1 MNDLESLTRKYKQK
15 IKKKNVGNKILYYL
29 LQVLTLMTAI
39 ASLIMY
45 IVRREGLETTANQ
58 IFMCIMALICMN
70 IPVFLE
76 KRFKFYI
83 PNYISIILYV
93 FIFAHYV
100 LGEVLRVYDHSLV
113 FDKILHTTSGVIMS
127 FIGFSFIFM
136 LNKINPE
143 KMKLSPFFIVLF
155 TFCFTMT
162 TEYVWELFE
171 YSADRLFNLN
181 MQRWKDSVTQTLED
195 GSVISTIP
203 YGSGLK
209 DTMGDMA
216 VNILGCLGVCVY
228 ALVGMKLKPDWFDG
242 KLILTDHQIEE
253 LAAQKAAEDIARE
266 TENDDEIIEK
276 PDEIAKEIQNLQAS
290 LREKLIKGNDESV
303 DKTAT
308 DTETNET
315 DTDEKSA

>member
-1 MNDLESLTRKYKQK
+1 MDELEVLTQKYKQK

-39 ASLIMY
+39 ASLVMY
-45 IVRREGLETTANQ
+45 IVKREGLETTANQ
-58 IFMCIMALICMN
+58 IFMCVMALICIN
-70 IPVFLE
+70 IPAFLE
-76 KRFKFYI
+76 KKFKFYI

-100 LGEVLRVYDHSLV
+100 LGEVLRVYDHSIV

-136 LNKINPE
+136 LNKTNPE

-171 YSADRLFNLN
+171 YSADRLLDLN
-181 MQRWKDSVTQTLED
+181 MQRWQDGITETLEN
-195 GSVISTIP
+195 GSVISSVP

-242 KLILTDHQIEE
+242 KLILTDHQIDA
-253 LAAQKAAEDIARE
+253 LAAQKASEDLVLN
-266 TENDDEIIEK
+266 TENNDEIIEK

-290 LREKLIKGNDESV
+290 LREKLIKGNDSKSDKSDEES
-303 DKTAT
+303 
-308 DTETNET
+308 N
-315 DTDEKSA
+315 DEYKDIG

>member
-1 MNDLESLTRKYKQK
+1 MDELEALTQKYKQK

-39 ASLIMY
+39 ASLVMY
-45 IVRREGLETTANQ
+45 IVKREGLETTANQ
-58 IFMCIMALICMN
+58 IFMCVMALICIN
-70 IPVFLE
+70 IPAFLE
-76 KRFKFYI
+76 KKFKFYI
-83 PNYISIILYV
+83 PNYIFIILYV

-100 LGEVLRVYDHSLV
+100 LGEVLRVYDHSIV

-171 YSADRLFNLN
+171 YSADRLLDLN
-181 MQRWKDSVTQTLED
+181 MQRWQDGITETLAD
-195 GSVISTIP
+195 GSVISSVP

-242 KLILTDHQIEE
+242 KLILTDHQIDA
-253 LAAQKAAEDIARE
+253 LAAQKASEDLVSN
-266 TENDDEIIEK
+266 TENNDEIIEK

-290 LREKLIKGNDESV
+290 LREKLIKGNDSKSDKSDEES
-303 DKTAT
+303 
-308 DTETNET
+308 N
-315 DTDEKSA
+315 DEYKDIG

>member
-1 MNDLESLTRKYKQK
+1 MDELEALTQKYKQK

-39 ASLIMY
+39 ASLVMY
-45 IVRREGLETTANQ
+45 IVKREGLETTANQ
-58 IFMCIMALICMN
+58 IFMCVMALICIN
-70 IPVFLE
+70 IPAFLE

-100 LGEVLRVYDHSLV
+100 LGEVLRVYDHSIV

-171 YSADRLFNLN
+171 YSADRLLDLN
-181 MQRWKDSVTQTLED
+181 MQRWQDGITETLEN
-195 GSVISTIP
+195 GSVISSVP

-209 DTMGDMA
+209 DTMGDMT

-242 KLILTDHQIEE
+242 KLILTDHQIDA
-253 LAAQKAAEDIARE
+253 LAAQKASEDLVSN
-266 TENDDEIIEK
+266 TENNDEIIEK

-290 LREKLIKGNDESV
+290 LREKLIKGNDSKSDKSDEES
-303 DKTAT
+303 
-308 DTETNET
+308 N
-315 DTDEKSA
+315 DEHKDIG

>member
-1 MNDLESLTRKYKQK
+1 
-15 IKKKNVGNKILYYL
+15 
-29 LQVLTLMTAI
+29 MTAI
-39 ASLIMY
+39 ASLVMY
-45 IVRREGLETTANQ
+45 IVKREGLETTANQ
-58 IFMCIMALICMN
+58 IFMCVMALICIN
-70 IPVFLE
+70 IPAFLE

-100 LGEVLRVYDHSLV
+100 LGEVLRVYDHSIV

-171 YSADRLFNLN
+171 YSADRLLDLN
-181 MQRWKDSVTQTLED
+181 MQRWQDGITETLEN
-195 GSVISTIP
+195 GSVISSVP

-242 KLILTDHQIEE
+242 KLILTDHQIDA
-253 LAAQKAAEDIARE
+253 LAAQKASEDLVSN
-266 TENDDEIIEK
+266 TENNDEIIEK

-290 LREKLIKGNDESV
+290 LREKLIKGNDSKSDKSDEES
-303 DKTAT
+303 
-308 DTETNET
+308 N
-315 DTDEKSA
+315 DEYKDIG

>member
-1 MNDLESLTRKYKQK
+1 MDELEALTQKYKQK

-39 ASLIMY
+39 ASLVMY
-45 IVRREGLETTANQ
+45 IVKREGLETTANQ
-58 IFMCIMALICMN
+58 IFMCVMALICIN
-70 IPVFLE
+70 IPAFLE
-76 KRFKFYI
+76 KKFKFYI

-100 LGEVLRVYDHSLV
+100 LGEVLRVYDHSIV

-171 YSADRLFNLN
+171 YSADRLLDLN
-181 MQRWKDSVTQTLED
+181 MQRWQDGITETLEN
-195 GSVISTIP
+195 GSVISSVP

-242 KLILTDHQIEE
+242 KLILTDHQIDA
-253 LAAQKAAEDIARE
+253 LAAQKASEDLVSN
-266 TENDDEIIEK
+266 TENNDEIIEK

-290 LREKLIKGNDESV
+290 LREKLIKGNDSKSDKSDEES
-303 DKTAT
+303 
-308 DTETNET
+308 N
-315 DTDEKSA
+315 DEYKDIG

>member
-1 MNDLESLTRKYKQK
+1 MDELEALTQKYKQK

-39 ASLIMY
+39 ASLVMY
-45 IVRREGLETTANQ
+45 IVKREGLETTVNQ
-58 IFMCIMALICMN
+58 IFMCVMALICIN
-70 IPVFLE
+70 IPAFLE
-76 KRFKFYI
+76 KKFKFYI

-100 LGEVLRVYDHSLV
+100 LGEVLRVYDHSMV

-171 YSADRLFNLN
+171 YSADRLLDLN
-181 MQRWKDSVTQTLED
+181 MQRWQDGITETLEN
-195 GSVISTIP
+195 GSVISSVP

-242 KLILTDHQIEE
+242 KLILTDHQIDA
-253 LAAQKAAEDIARE
+253 LAAQKASEDLVLN
-266 TENDDEIIEK
+266 TENNDEIIE
-276 PDEIAKEIQNLQAS
+276 
-290 LREKLIKGNDESV
+290 
-303 DKTAT
+303 
-308 DTETNET
+308 
-315 DTDEKSA
+315 

>member
-1 MNDLESLTRKYKQK
+1 MDELEALTQKYKQK

-39 ASLIMY
+39 ASLVMY
-45 IVRREGLETTANQ
+45 IVKCEGLETTANQ
-58 IFMCIMALICMN
+58 IFMCVMALICIN
-70 IPVFLE
+70 IPAFLE
-76 KRFKFYI
+76 KKFKFYI

-100 LGEVLRVYDHSLV
+100 LGEVLRVYDHSIV

-171 YSADRLFNLN
+171 YSADRLLDLN
-181 MQRWKDSVTQTLED
+181 MQRWQDGITETLEN
-195 GSVISTIP
+195 GSVISSVP

-242 KLILTDHQIEE
+242 KLILTDHQIDA
-253 LAAQKAAEDIARE
+253 LAAQKASEDLVMN
-266 TENDDEIIEK
+266 TENNDEIIEK

-290 LREKLIKGNDESV
+290 LREKLIKGNDSTS
-303 DKTAT
+303 DKS
-308 DTETNET
+308 
-315 DTDEKSA
+315 DEENNDEYKDIG

>member
-1 MNDLESLTRKYKQK
+1 MDELEALTQKYKQK

-39 ASLIMY
+39 ASLVMY
-45 IVRREGLETTANQ
+45 IVKREGLETTANQ
-58 IFMCIMALICMN
+58 IFMCVMALICIN
-70 IPVFLE
+70 IPAFLE
-76 KRFKFYI
+76 KKFKFYI

-100 LGEVLRVYDHSLV
+100 LGEVLRVYDHSIV

-171 YSADRLFNLN
+171 YSADRLLDLN
-181 MQRWKDSVTQTLED
+181 MQRWQDGITETLEN
-195 GSVISTIP
+195 GSVISSVP

-242 KLILTDHQIEE
+242 KLILTDHQIDA
-253 LAAQKAAEDIARE
+253 LAAQKASEDLVSN
-266 TENDDEIIEK
+266 TENNDEIIEK

-290 LREKLIKGNDESV
+290 LREKLIKGNDSKSDKSNEES
-303 DKTAT
+303 
-308 DTETNET
+308 N
-315 DTDEKSA
+315 DEYKDIG

>member
-1 MNDLESLTRKYKQK
+1 MDELEALTQKYKQK

-39 ASLIMY
+39 ASLVMY
-45 IVRREGLETTANQ
+45 IVKREGLETTANQ
-58 IFMCIMALICMN
+58 IFMCVMALICIN
-70 IPVFLE
+70 KPAFLE
-76 KRFKFYI
+76 KKFKFYI

-100 LGEVLRVYDHSLV
+100 LGEVLRVYDHSIV

-171 YSADRLFNLN
+171 YSADRLLDLN
-181 MQRWKDSVTQTLED
+181 MQRWQDGITETLEN
-195 GSVISTIP
+195 GSVISSVP

-242 KLILTDHQIEE
+242 KLILTDHQIDA
-253 LAAQKAAEDIARE
+253 LAAQKASEDLVLN
-266 TENDDEIIEK
+266 TENNDEIIEK

-290 LREKLIKGNDESV
+290 LREKLIKGNDSKS
-303 DKTAT
+303 DKS
-308 DTETNET
+308 
-315 DTDEKSA
+315 DEKSNDEHKDIG

>member
-1 MNDLESLTRKYKQK
+1 MDELEALTQKYKQK

-39 ASLIMY
+39 ASLVMY
-45 IVRREGLETTANQ
+45 IVKREGLETTANQ
-58 IFMCIMALICMN
+58 IFMCVMALICIN
-70 IPVFLE
+70 IPAFLE
-76 KRFKFYI
+76 KKFKFYI

-100 LGEVLRVYDHSLV
+100 LGEVLRVYDHSIV

-171 YSADRLFNLN
+171 YSADRLFDLN
-181 MQRWKDSVTQTLED
+181 MQRWQDGITETLEN
-195 GSVISTIP
+195 GSVISSVP

-209 DTMGDMA
+209 DTMGDMT

-228 ALVGMKLKPDWFDG
+228 ALIGMKLKPDWFDG
-242 KLILTDHQIEE
+242 KLILTDHQIDA
-253 LAAQKAAEDIARE
+253 LAAQKASEDLVLN
-266 TENDDEIIEK
+266 TENNDEIIEK

-290 LREKLIKGNDESV
+290 LREKLIKGNDSTS
-303 DKTAT
+303 DKS
-308 DTETNET
+308 
-315 DTDEKSA
+315 DEENNDEYKDIG

>member
-1 MNDLESLTRKYKQK
+1 MDELEALTQKYKQK

-39 ASLIMY
+39 ASLVMY
-45 IVRREGLETTANQ
+45 IVKREGLETTANQ
-58 IFMCIMALICMN
+58 IFMCVMALICIN
-70 IPVFLE
+70 IPAFLE
-76 KRFKFYI
+76 KKFKFYI

-100 LGEVLRVYDHSLV
+100 LGEVLKVYDHSIV

-171 YSADRLFNLN
+171 YSADRLLDLN
-181 MQRWKDSVTQTLED
+181 MQRWQDGITETLEN
-195 GSVISTIP
+195 GSVISSVP

-242 KLILTDHQIEE
+242 KLILTDHQIDA
-253 LAAQKAAEDIARE
+253 LAAQKASEDLVLN
-266 TENDDEIIEK
+266 TENNDEIIEK

-290 LREKLIKGNDESV
+290 LREKLIKGNDSKSDKSDEES
-303 DKTAT
+303 
-308 DTETNET
+308 N
-315 DTDEKSA
+315 DEYKDIG

>member
-1 MNDLESLTRKYKQK
+1 MDELEALTQKYKQK

-39 ASLIMY
+39 ASLVMY
-45 IVRREGLETTANQ
+45 IVKREGLETTANQ
-58 IFMCIMALICMN
+58 IFMCVMALICIN
-70 IPVFLE
+70 IPAFLE
-76 KRFKFYI
+76 KKFKFYI

-100 LGEVLRVYDHSLV
+100 LGEVLRVYDHSIV

-171 YSADRLFNLN
+171 YSADRLLDLN
-181 MQRWKDSVTQTLED
+181 MQRWQDGITETLEN
-195 GSVISTIP
+195 GSVISSVP

-242 KLILTDHQIEE
+242 KLILTDHQIDA
-253 LAAQKAAEDIARE
+253 LAAQKASEDLVLN
-266 TENDDEIIEK
+266 TENNDEIIEK

-290 LREKLIKGNDESV
+290 LREKLIKGNDSTSDKSDEES
-303 DKTAT
+303 
-308 DTETNET
+308 N
-315 DTDEKSA
+315 DEYKDIG

>member
-1 MNDLESLTRKYKQK
+1 MDELEALTQKYKQK

-39 ASLIMY
+39 ASLVMY
-45 IVRREGLETTANQ
+45 IVKREGLETTANQ
-58 IFMCIMALICMN
+58 IFMCVMALICIN
-70 IPVFLE
+70 IPAFLE

-100 LGEVLRVYDHSLV
+100 LGEVLRVYDHSIV

-171 YSADRLFNLN
+171 YSADRLLDLN
-181 MQRWKDSVTQTLED
+181 MQRWQDGITETLEN
-195 GSVISTIP
+195 GSVISSVP

-242 KLILTDHQIEE
+242 KLILTDHQIDA
-253 LAAQKAAEDIARE
+253 LAAQKASEDLVSN
-266 TENDDEIIEK
+266 TENNDEIIEK

-290 LREKLIKGNDESV
+290 LREKLIKGNDSKSDKSDEES
-303 DKTAT
+303 
-308 DTETNET
+308 N
-315 DTDEKSA
+315 DEYKDIG

>member
-1 MNDLESLTRKYKQK
+1 MDELEVLTQKYKQK

-39 ASLIMY
+39 ASLVMY
-45 IVRREGLETTANQ
+45 IVKREGLETTANQ
-58 IFMCIMALICMN
+58 IFMCVMALICIN
-70 IPVFLE
+70 IPAFLE
-76 KRFKFYI
+76 KKFKFYI

-100 LGEVLRVYDHSLV
+100 LGEVLRVYDHSIV

-136 LNKINPE
+136 LNKINPK

-171 YSADRLFNLN
+171 YSADRLLDLN
-181 MQRWKDSVTQTLED
+181 MQRWQDGITETLEN
-195 GSVISTIP
+195 GSVISSVP

-242 KLILTDHQIEE
+242 KLILTDHQIDA
-253 LAAQKAAEDIARE
+253 LAAQKASEDLVLN
-266 TENDDEIIEK
+266 TENNDEIIEK
-276 PDEIAKEIQNLQAS
+276 PDEITKEIQNLQAS
-290 LREKLIKGNDESV
+290 LREKLIKGNDSKS
-303 DKTAT
+303 DKS
-308 DTETNET
+308 
-315 DTDEKSA
+315 DEENNDEYKDIG

>member
-1 MNDLESLTRKYKQK
+1 MDELEALTQKYKQK

-39 ASLIMY
+39 ASLVMY
-45 IVRREGLETTANQ
+45 IVKREGLETTANQ
-58 IFMCIMALICMN
+58 IFMCVMALICIN
-70 IPVFLE
+70 IPAFLE
-76 KRFKFYI
+76 KKFKFYI

-100 LGEVLRVYDHSLV
+100 LGEVLRVYDHSIV

-171 YSADRLFNLN
+171 YSADRLLDLN
-181 MQRWKDSVTQTLED
+181 MQRWQDGITETLEN
-195 GSVISTIP
+195 GSVISSVP

-209 DTMGDMA
+209 DTMGDMT

-228 ALVGMKLKPDWFDG
+228 ALIGMKLKPDWFDG
-242 KLILTDHQIEE
+242 KLILTDHQIDA
-253 LAAQKAAEDIARE
+253 LAAQKASEDLVMN
-266 TENDDEIIEK
+266 TENNDEIIEK

-290 LREKLIKGNDESV
+290 LREKLIKGNDSTS
-303 DKTAT
+303 DKS
-308 DTETNET
+308 
-315 DTDEKSA
+315 DEENNDEYKDIG

>member
-1 MNDLESLTRKYKQK
+1 MDELEALTQKYKQK

-39 ASLIMY
+39 ASLVMY
-45 IVRREGLETTANQ
+45 IVKREGLETTANQ
-58 IFMCIMALICMN
+58 IFMCVMALICIN
-70 IPVFLE
+70 IPAFLE
-76 KRFKFYI
+76 KKFKFYI

-100 LGEVLRVYDHSLV
+100 LGEVLRVYDHSIV

-171 YSADRLFNLN
+171 YSADRLLDLN
-181 MQRWKDSVTQTLED
+181 MQRWQDGITETLEN
-195 GSVISTIP
+195 GSVISSVP

-242 KLILTDHQIEE
+242 KLILTDHQIDA
-253 LAAQKAAEDIARE
+253 LAAQKASEDLVLN
-266 TENDDEIIEK
+266 TENNDEIIEK
-276 PDEIAKEIQNLQAS
+276 PDEIAKEIQNLHAS
-290 LREKLIKGNDESV
+290 LREKLIKGNDSKSDKSDEES
-303 DKTAT
+303 
-308 DTETNET
+308 N
-315 DTDEKSA
+315 DEYKDIG

>member
-1 MNDLESLTRKYKQK
+1 
-15 IKKKNVGNKILYYL
+15 
-29 LQVLTLMTAI
+29 MTAI
-39 ASLIMY
+39 ASLVMY
-45 IVRREGLETTANQ
+45 IVKREGLETTANQ
-58 IFMCIMALICMN
+58 IFMCVMALICIN
-70 IPVFLE
+70 IPAFLE
-76 KRFKFYI
+76 KKFKFYI

-100 LGEVLRVYDHSLV
+100 LGEVLRVYDHSIV

-171 YSADRLFNLN
+171 YSADRLLDLN
-181 MQRWKDSVTQTLED
+181 MQRWQDGITETLEN
-195 GSVISTIP
+195 GSVISSVP

-242 KLILTDHQIEE
+242 KLILTDHQIDA
-253 LAAQKAAEDIARE
+253 LAAQKASEDLVSN
-266 TENDDEIIEK
+266 TENNDEIIEK

-290 LREKLIKGNDESV
+290 LREKLIKGNDSKSDKSDEES
-303 DKTAT
+303 
-308 DTETNET
+308 N
-315 DTDEKSA
+315 DEYKDIG

>member
-1 MNDLESLTRKYKQK
+1 MDELEVLTQKYKQK

-39 ASLIMY
+39 ASLVMY
-45 IVRREGLETTANQ
+45 IVKREGLETTANQ
-58 IFMCIMALICMN
+58 IFMCVMALICIN
-70 IPVFLE
+70 IPAFLE
-76 KRFKFYI
+76 KKFKFYI

-100 LGEVLRVYDHSLV
+100 LGEVLRVYDHSIV

-171 YSADRLFNLN
+171 YSADRLLDLN
-181 MQRWKDSVTQTLED
+181 MQRWQDGITETLEN
-195 GSVISTIP
+195 GSVISSVP

-242 KLILTDHQIEE
+242 KLILTDHQIDA
-253 LAAQKAAEDIARE
+253 LAAQKASEDLVLN
-266 TENDDEIIEK
+266 TENNDEIIEK

-290 LREKLIKGNDESV
+290 LREKLIKGNDSKSDKSDEES
-303 DKTAT
+303 
-308 DTETNET
+308 N
-315 DTDEKSA
+315 DEYKDIG

>member
-1 MNDLESLTRKYKQK
+1 MDELEALTQKYKQK

-39 ASLIMY
+39 ASLVMY
-45 IVRREGLETTANQ
+45 IVKREGLETTANQ
-58 IFMCIMALICMN
+58 IFMCVMALICIN
-70 IPVFLE
+70 IPAFLE
-76 KRFKFYI
+76 KKFKFYI

-100 LGEVLRVYDHSLV
+100 LGEVLRVYDHSIV

-171 YSADRLFNLN
+171 YSADRLLDLN
-181 MQRWKDSVTQTLED
+181 MQRWQDGITETLAD
-195 GSVISTIP
+195 GSVISSVP

-209 DTMGDMA
+209 DTMGDMT

-228 ALVGMKLKPDWFDG
+228 ALIGMKLKPDWFDG
-242 KLILTDHQIEE
+242 KLILTDHQIDA
-253 LAAQKAAEDIARE
+253 LAAQKASEDLVMN
-266 TENDDEIIEK
+266 TENNDEIIEK

-290 LREKLIKGNDESV
+290 LREKLIKGNDSTS
-303 DKTAT
+303 DKS
-308 DTETNET
+308 
-315 DTDEKSA
+315 DEENNDEYKDIG

>member
-1 MNDLESLTRKYKQK
+1 MDELEALTQKYKQK

-39 ASLIMY
+39 ASLVMY
-45 IVRREGLETTANQ
+45 IVKREGLETTANQ
-58 IFMCIMALICMN
+58 IFMCVMALICIN
-70 IPVFLE
+70 IPAFLE

-100 LGEVLRVYDHSLV
+100 LGEVLRVYDHSIV

-171 YSADRLFNLN
+171 YSADRLFDLN
-181 MQRWKDSVTQTLED
+181 MQRWQDGITETLEN
-195 GSVISTIP
+195 GSVISSVP

-209 DTMGDMA
+209 DTMGDMT

-242 KLILTDHQIEE
+242 KLILTDHQIDA
-253 LAAQKAAEDIARE
+253 LAAQKASEDLVMN
-266 TENDDEIIEK
+266 TENNDEIIEK

-290 LREKLIKGNDESV
+290 LREKLIKGNDSTSDKSDEES
-303 DKTAT
+303 
-308 DTETNET
+308 N
-315 DTDEKSA
+315 DEYKDIG

>member
-1 MNDLESLTRKYKQK
+1 MDELEALTQKYKQK

-39 ASLIMY
+39 ASLVMY
-45 IVRREGLETTANQ
+45 IVKREGLKTTANQ
-58 IFMCIMALICMN
+58 IFMCVMALICIN
-70 IPVFLE
+70 IPAFLE
-76 KRFKFYI
+76 KKFKFYI

-100 LGEVLRVYDHSLV
+100 LGEVLRVYDHSIV

-171 YSADRLFNLN
+171 YSADRLLDLN
-181 MQRWKDSVTQTLED
+181 MQRWQDGITETLEN
-195 GSVISTIP
+195 GSVISSVP

-209 DTMGDMA
+209 DTMGDMT

-242 KLILTDHQIEE
+242 KLILTDHQIDA
-253 LAAQKAAEDIARE
+253 LAAQKASEDLVSN
-266 TENDDEIIEK
+266 TENNDEIIEK

-290 LREKLIKGNDESV
+290 LREKLIKGNDSKS
-303 DKTAT
+303 DKS
-308 DTETNET
+308 
-315 DTDEKSA
+315 DEEYKDIG

>member
-1 MNDLESLTRKYKQK
+1 MDELEALTQKYKQK

-39 ASLIMY
+39 ASLVMY
-45 IVRREGLETTANQ
+45 IVKREGLETTANQ
-58 IFMCIMALICMN
+58 IFMCVMALICIN
-70 IPVFLE
+70 IPAFLE

-100 LGEVLRVYDHSLV
+100 LGEVLRVYDHSIV

-171 YSADRLFNLN
+171 YSADRLLDLN
-181 MQRWKDSVTQTLED
+181 MQRWQDGITETLEN
-195 GSVISTIP
+195 GSVISSVP

-242 KLILTDHQIEE
+242 KLILTDHQIDA
-253 LAAQKAAEDIARE
+253 LAAQKASEDLVLN
-266 TENDDEIIEK
+266 TENNDEIIEK

-290 LREKLIKGNDESV
+290 LREKLIKGNDSTSDKSDEES
-303 DKTAT
+303 
-308 DTETNET
+308 N
-315 DTDEKSA
+315 DEYKDIG

>member
-1 MNDLESLTRKYKQK
+1 MLTQKYKQK

-39 ASLIMY
+39 ASLVMY
-45 IVRREGLETTANQ
+45 IVKREGLETTANQ
-58 IFMCIMALICMN
+58 IFMCVMALICIN
-70 IPVFLE
+70 IPAFLE
-76 KRFKFYI
+76 KKFKFYI

-100 LGEVLRVYDHSLV
+100 LGEVLRVYDHSIV

-136 LNKINPE
+136 LNKTNPE

-171 YSADRLFNLN
+171 YSADRLLDLN
-181 MQRWKDSVTQTLED
+181 MQRWQDGITETLEN
-195 GSVISTIP
+195 GSVISSVP

-242 KLILTDHQIEE
+242 KLILTDHQIDA
-253 LAAQKAAEDIARE
+253 LAAQKASEDLVLN
-266 TENDDEIIEK
+266 TENNDEIIEK

-290 LREKLIKGNDESV
+290 LREKLIKGNDSKSDKSDEES
-303 DKTAT
+303 
-308 DTETNET
+308 N
-315 DTDEKSA
+315 DEYKDIG

>member
-1 MNDLESLTRKYKQK
+1 MDELEALTQKYKQK

-39 ASLIMY
+39 ASLVMY
-45 IVRREGLETTANQ
+45 IVKREGLETTANQ
-58 IFMCIMALICMN
+58 IFMCVMALICIN
-70 IPVFLE
+70 IPAFLE
-76 KRFKFYI
+76 KKFKFYI

-100 LGEVLRVYDHSLV
+100 LGEVLRVYDHSIV

-171 YSADRLFNLN
+171 YSADRLLDLN
-181 MQRWKDSVTQTLED
+181 MQRWQDGITETLEN
-195 GSVISTIP
+195 GSVISSVP

-242 KLILTDHQIEE
+242 KLILTDHQIDA
-253 LAAQKAAEDIARE
+253 LAAQKASEDLVLN
-266 TENDDEIIEK
+266 TENNDEIIEK
-276 PDEIAKEIQNLQAS
+276 PDEIAKEIHNLQAS
-290 LREKLIKGNDESV
+290 LREKLIKGNDSKSDKSDEES
-303 DKTAT
+303 
-308 DTETNET
+308 N
-315 DTDEKSA
+315 DEYKDIG

>member
-1 MNDLESLTRKYKQK
+1 MDELEALTQKYKQK

-39 ASLIMY
+39 ASLVMY
-45 IVRREGLETTANQ
+45 IVKREGLETTANQ
-58 IFMCIMALICMN
+58 IFMCVMALICIN
-70 IPVFLE
+70 IPAFLE
-76 KRFKFYI
+76 KKFKFYI

-100 LGEVLRVYDHSLV
+100 LGEVLRVYDHSIV

-171 YSADRLFNLN
+171 YSADRLLDLN
-181 MQRWKDSVTQTLED
+181 MQRWQDGITETLEN
-195 GSVISTIP
+195 GSVISSVP

-209 DTMGDMA
+209 DTMGDMT

-242 KLILTDHQIEE
+242 KLILTDHQIDA
-253 LAAQKAAEDIARE
+253 LAAQKASEDLVSN
-266 TENDDEIIEK
+266 TENNDEIIEK

-290 LREKLIKGNDESV
+290 LREKLIKGNDSKSDKSDEES
-303 DKTAT
+303 
-308 DTETNET
+308 N
-315 DTDEKSA
+315 DEHKDIG

>member
-1 MNDLESLTRKYKQK
+1 MDELEALTQKYKQK

-39 ASLIMY
+39 ASLVMY
-45 IVRREGLETTANQ
+45 IVKREGLETTANQ
-58 IFMCIMALICMN
+58 IFMCVMALICIN
-70 IPVFLE
+70 IPAFLE
-76 KRFKFYI
+76 KKFKFYI

-100 LGEVLRVYDHSLV
+100 LGEVLRVYDHSIV

-171 YSADRLFNLN
+171 YSADRLLDLN
-181 MQRWKDSVTQTLED
+181 MQRWQDGITETLEN
-195 GSVISTIP
+195 GSVISSVP

-242 KLILTDHQIEE
+242 KLILTDHQIDA
-253 LAAQKAAEDIARE
+253 LAAQKASEDLVLN
-266 TENDDEIIEK
+266 TENNDEIIEK

-290 LREKLIKGNDESV
+290 LREKLIKGNNSKSDKSDEES
-303 DKTAT
+303 
-308 DTETNET
+308 N
-315 DTDEKSA
+315 DEYKDIG

>member
-1 MNDLESLTRKYKQK
+1 MDELEALTQKYKQK

-39 ASLIMY
+39 ASLVMY
-45 IVRREGLETTANQ
+45 IVKREGLETTANQ
-58 IFMCIMALICMN
+58 IFMCVMALICIN
-70 IPVFLE
+70 IPAFLE
-76 KRFKFYI
+76 KKFKFYI

-100 LGEVLRVYDHSLV
+100 LGEVLRVYDHSIV

-171 YSADRLFNLN
+171 YSADRLLDLN
-181 MQRWKDSVTQTLED
+181 MQRWQDGITETLEN
-195 GSVISTIP
+195 GSVISSVP

-242 KLILTDHQIEE
+242 KLILTDHQIDA
-253 LAAQKAAEDIARE
+253 LAAQKASEDLVLN
-266 TENDDEIIEK
+266 TENNDEIIEK

-290 LREKLIKGNDESV
+290 LREKLIKGNDSTS
-303 DKTAT
+303 DKS
-308 DTETNET
+308 
-315 DTDEKSA
+315 DEENNDEYKDIG

>member
-1 MNDLESLTRKYKQK
+1 MDELEALTQKYKQK

-39 ASLIMY
+39 ASLVMY
-45 IVRREGLETTANQ
+45 IVKREGLETTANQ
-58 IFMCIMALICMN
+58 IFMCVMALICIN
-70 IPVFLE
+70 IPAFLE
-76 KRFKFYI
+76 KKFKFYI

-93 FIFAHYV
+93 FVFAHYV
-100 LGEVLRVYDHSLV
+100 LGEVLRVYDHSIV

-171 YSADRLFNLN
+171 YSADRLLDLN
-181 MQRWKDSVTQTLED
+181 MQRWQDGITETLEN
-195 GSVISTIP
+195 GSVISSVP

-242 KLILTDHQIEE
+242 KLILTDHQIDA
-253 LAAQKAAEDIARE
+253 LAAQKASEDLVLN
-266 TENDDEIIEK
+266 TENNDEIIEK

-290 LREKLIKGNDESV
+290 LREKLIKGNDSKSDKSDEES
-303 DKTAT
+303 
-308 DTETNET
+308 N
-315 DTDEKSA
+315 DEYKDIG

>member
-1 MNDLESLTRKYKQK
+1 MDELEALTQKYKQK

-39 ASLIMY
+39 ASLVMY
-45 IVRREGLETTANQ
+45 IVKREGLETTANQ
-58 IFMCIMALICMN
+58 IFMCVMALICIN
-70 IPVFLE
+70 IPAFLE
-76 KRFKFYI
+76 KKFKFYI

-100 LGEVLRVYDHSLV
+100 LGEVLRVYDHSIV

-171 YSADRLFNLN
+171 YSADRLLDLN
-181 MQRWKDSVTQTLED
+181 MQRWQDGITETLEN
-195 GSVISTIP
+195 GSVISSVP

-242 KLILTDHQIEE
+242 KLILTDHQIDA
-253 LAAQKAAEDIARE
+253 LAAQKASEDLVLN
-266 TENDDEIIEK
+266 TENNDEIIEK

-290 LREKLIKGNDESV
+290 LREKLIKGNDSKS
-303 DKTAT
+303 DKS
-308 DTETNET
+308 
-315 DTDEKSA
+315 DEENNDEYKDIG

>member
-1 MNDLESLTRKYKQK
+1 MDELEALTQKYKQK

-39 ASLIMY
+39 ASLVMY
-45 IVRREGLETTANQ
+45 IVKREGLETTANQ
-58 IFMCIMALICMN
+58 IFMCVMALICIN
-70 IPVFLE
+70 IPAFLE

-100 LGEVLRVYDHSLV
+100 LGEVLRVYDHSIV

-171 YSADRLFNLN
+171 YSADRLLDLN
-181 MQRWKDSVTQTLED
+181 MQRWQDGITETLEN
-195 GSVISTIP
+195 GSVISSVP

-242 KLILTDHQIEE
+242 KLILTDHQIDA
-253 LAAQKAAEDIARE
+253 LAAQKASEDLVMN
-266 TENDDEIIEK
+266 TENNDEIIEK

-290 LREKLIKGNDESV
+290 LREKLIKGNDSTS
-303 DKTAT
+303 DKS
-308 DTETNET
+308 
-315 DTDEKSA
+315 DEENNDEYKDIG

>member
-1 MNDLESLTRKYKQK
+1 MDELEALTQKYKQK

-39 ASLIMY
+39 ASLVMY
-45 IVRREGLETTANQ
+45 IVKREDLETTANQ
-58 IFMCIMALICMN
+58 IFMCVMALICIN
-70 IPVFLE
+70 IPAFLE
-76 KRFKFYI
+76 KKFKFYI

-100 LGEVLRVYDHSLV
+100 LGEVLRVYDHSIV

-171 YSADRLFNLN
+171 YSADRLLDLN
-181 MQRWKDSVTQTLED
+181 MQRWQDGITETLEN
-195 GSVISTIP
+195 GSVISSVP

-242 KLILTDHQIEE
+242 KLILTDHQIDA
-253 LAAQKAAEDIARE
+253 LAAQKASEDLVLN
-266 TENDDEIIEK
+266 TENNDEIIEK

-290 LREKLIKGNDESV
+290 LREKLIKGNDSKSDKSDEES
-303 DKTAT
+303 
-308 DTETNET
+308 N
-315 DTDEKSA
+315 DEYKDIG

>member
-1 MNDLESLTRKYKQK
+1 MDELEVLTQKYKQK

-39 ASLIMY
+39 ASLVMY
-45 IVRREGLETTANQ
+45 IVKREGLETTANQ
-58 IFMCIMALICMN
+58 IFMCVMALICIN
-70 IPVFLE
+70 IPAFLE
-76 KRFKFYI
+76 KKFKFYI

-100 LGEVLRVYDHSLV
+100 LGEVLRVYDHSIV

-171 YSADRLFNLN
+171 YSADRLLDLN
-181 MQRWKDSVTQTLED
+181 MQRWQDGITETLEN
-195 GSVISTIP
+195 GSVISSVP

-242 KLILTDHQIEE
+242 KLILTDHQIDA
-253 LAAQKAAEDIARE
+253 LAAQKASEDLVSN
-266 TENDDEIIEK
+266 TENNDEIIEK

-290 LREKLIKGNDESV
+290 LREKLIKGNDSKSDKSDEES
-303 DKTAT
+303 
-308 DTETNET
+308 N
-315 DTDEKSA
+315 DEYKDIG

>member
-1 MNDLESLTRKYKQK
+1 MLTQKYKQK

-39 ASLIMY
+39 ASLVMY
-45 IVRREGLETTANQ
+45 IVKREGLETTANQ
-58 IFMCIMALICMN
+58 IFMCVMALICIN
-70 IPVFLE
+70 IPAFLE
-76 KRFKFYI
+76 KKFKFYI

-100 LGEVLRVYDHSLV
+100 LGEVLRVYDHSIV

-171 YSADRLFNLN
+171 YSADRLLDLN
-181 MQRWKDSVTQTLED
+181 MQRWQDGITETLEN
-195 GSVISTIP
+195 GSVISSVP

-242 KLILTDHQIEE
+242 KLILTDHQIDA
-253 LAAQKAAEDIARE
+253 LAAQKASEDLVLN
-266 TENDDEIIEK
+266 TENNDEIIEK

-290 LREKLIKGNDESV
+290 LREKLIKGNDSKS
-303 DKTAT
+303 DKS
-308 DTETNET
+308 
-315 DTDEKSA
+315 DEENNDEYKDIG

>member
-1 MNDLESLTRKYKQK
+1 MDELEALTQKYKQK

-39 ASLIMY
+39 ASLVMY
-45 IVRREGLETTANQ
+45 IVKREGLETTANQ
-58 IFMCIMALICMN
+58 IFMCVMALICIN
-70 IPVFLE
+70 IPAFLE
-76 KRFKFYI
+76 KKFKFYI

-100 LGEVLRVYDHSLV
+100 LGEVLRVYDHSIV

-171 YSADRLFNLN
+171 YSADRLFDLN
-181 MQRWKDSVTQTLED
+181 MQRWQDGITETLAD
-195 GSVISTIP
+195 GSVISSVP

-209 DTMGDMA
+209 DTMGDMT

-242 KLILTDHQIEE
+242 KLILTDHQIDA
-253 LAAQKAAEDIARE
+253 LAAQKASEDLVMN
-266 TENDDEIIEK
+266 TENNDEIIEK

-290 LREKLIKGNDESV
+290 LREKLIKGNDSTSDKSDEES
-303 DKTAT
+303 
-308 DTETNET
+308 N
-315 DTDEKSA
+315 DEYKDIG

>member
-1 MNDLESLTRKYKQK
+1 
-15 IKKKNVGNKILYYL
+15 
-29 LQVLTLMTAI
+29 MTAI
-39 ASLIMY
+39 ASLVMY
-45 IVRREGLETTANQ
+45 IVKREGLETTANQ
-58 IFMCIMALICMN
+58 IFMCVMALICIN
-70 IPVFLE
+70 IPAFLE

-100 LGEVLRVYDHSLV
+100 LGEVLRVYDHSIV

-143 KMKLSPFFIVLF
+143 KMKLSPVFIVLF

-171 YSADRLFNLN
+171 YSADRLLDLN
-181 MQRWKDSVTQTLED
+181 MQRWQDGITETLEN
-195 GSVISTIP
+195 GSVISSVP

-242 KLILTDHQIEE
+242 KLILTDHQIDA
-253 LAAQKAAEDIARE
+253 LAAQKASEDLVLN
-266 TENDDEIIEK
+266 TENNDEIIEK

-290 LREKLIKGNDESV
+290 LREKLIKGNDSTSDKSDEES
-303 DKTAT
+303 
-308 DTETNET
+308 N
-315 DTDEKSA
+315 DEYKDIG

>member
-1 MNDLESLTRKYKQK
+1 MDELEALTQKYKQK

-39 ASLIMY
+39 ASLVMY
-45 IVRREGLETTANQ
+45 IVKREGLETTANQ
-58 IFMCIMALICMN
+58 IFMCVMALICIN
-70 IPVFLE
+70 IPAFLE

-100 LGEVLRVYDHSLV
+100 LGEVLRVYDHSIV

-171 YSADRLFNLN
+171 YSADRLLDLN
-181 MQRWKDSVTQTLED
+181 MQRWQDGITETLEN
-195 GSVISTIP
+195 GSVISSVP

-242 KLILTDHQIEE
+242 KLILTDHQIDA
-253 LAAQKAAEDIARE
+253 LAAQKASEDLVSN
-266 TENDDEIIEK
+266 TENNDEIIEK

-290 LREKLIKGNDESV
+290 LREKLIKGNDSKSDKSDEES
-303 DKTAT
+303 
-308 DTETNET
+308 N
-315 DTDEKSA
+315 DEHKDIG